1 MRLNFRT
8 FRLYLFFSL
17 ILIALAACTSEKP
30 FASTLFAALKPATP
44 SGKLIYLHEHSLHEL
59 NLATRQT
66 TDLSAASDFLKQK
79 GTGFYL
85 SLTPD
90 GKILVFD
97 GYDPLMGC
105 STFRRIYICE
115 ETGPNGFFTYDLSLS
130 AVNLIRPF
138 TLSNISLSP
147 DGSQLAFTVLE
158 YETTDY
164 QVHLK
169 ISPIGGGVPT
179 SLSNGHVVDS
189 APSWSPD
196 GEWIAF
202 VRSHSPNPDA
212 APCTPTPGLF
222 DSCTLPYPGLYLIHP
237 DGSGYHKLL
246 DNIRQFYAPYN
257 QPAWSN
263 DGRTLA
269 VIAGDQIPQV
279 TLVNIG
285 DGSTKII
292 QDLAPSSIPVWSP
305 TQRLLAFTI
314 GGVED
319 TDSYILLYDD
329 STSSWRVLAQGASP
343 VWSPDGQWLAYLDV
357 KVNEPNQLK
366 VISLDGKTL
375 VDLGVSDVSAKP
387 IWVK

>member
-1 MRLNFRT
+1 MKFNRKSFFLFISILFVISLVT
-8 FRLYLFFSL
+8 ACTGVETTFFS
-17 ILIALAACTSEKP
+17 ALQSAKP
-30 FASTLFAALKPATP
+30 G
-44 SGKLIYLHEHSLHEL
+44 GKLIYLHEHALHEL
-59 NLATRQT
+59 DLSTRQT
-66 TDLSAASDFLKQK
+66 TDLSAASDFLTQK

-115 ETGPNGFFTYDLSLS
+115 ETGPNGFFTYDLSLG

-158 YETTDY
+158 YDTPDY

-169 ISPIGGGVPT
+169 ISPIDGGVPT

-202 VRSHSPNPDA
+202 VRSHSPDPDA
-212 APCTPTPGLF
+212 APCTPAPGLF

-257 QPAWSN
+257 QPAWSS
-263 DGRTLA
+263 DGQTLA
-269 VIAGDQIPQV
+269 VIAGEQVPQV
-279 TLVNIG
+279 ALVNID
-285 DGSTKII
+285 DGSTKVI
-292 QDLAPSSIPVWSP
+292 QDLSPSSIPVWSP

-366 VISLDGKTL
+366 VVSLDGKTL